1 MKFSNF
7 KILILAVGITI
18 LGTSC
23 SKDLDLAPQAEIS
36 DATFWIT
43 ANDFEL
49 ATNSFYIN
57 LDGPGYEDTW
67 SDIAFG
73 WEPSAVSNGS
83 LVVPDNSDT
92 WDKSYRQIRAA
103 NKIIEQGAASTLG
116 EQIKQ
121 SVGEA
126 RFFRAYYYYKMY
138 RLYGG
143 VPLIKDVIT
152 PEDAELKA
160 PRATREATADFIVAD
175 LDEAIANLGLKGAV
189 ATGRVTKGAA
199 QALKARVAL
208 FEGTFRKFH
217 SSGDANSMLDKAIS
231 AANDVLASGK
241 YGLFTGKG
249 VDSYRYLFIEEGDDS
264 NESIFDR
271 RYHRQVATNDFG
283 YWWAYETSAPTKKL
297 ADMYLCKDGLPIDK
311 SPLFKGYTTFSTEFE
326 NRDSRMAQ
334 TLITPGLKTVRPQY
348 PTTPREN
355 WPDRNP
361 NVGYMPY
368 KFISE
373 DVYGNSNWGQHQ
385 FDWHIIRYAE
395 VLLTYAEAVYEKN
408 GSISDADL
416 DKSINL
422 LRTRVGLPK
431 LTNAFV
437 TTNGLN
443 MRSEIRR
450 ERTIELAFEQFRYD
464 DLRRWKIAET
474 ELPTDVKG
482 VQFTNLDWKSKCVW
496 GERSKQTDANGFVIA
511 EKAVNRRFD
520 PAKHYWQPLP
530 SKQISLYPDIL
541 KQNPGWQ

>member
-1 MKFSNF
+1 MKFSNY
-7 KILILAVGITI
+7 KIAILAVGISI
-18 LGTSC
+18 IGAGC
-23 SKDLDLAPQAEIS
+23 SKDLDLSPKAEIS

-73 WEPSAVSNGS
+73 WEPSAISNGS
-83 LVVPDNSDT
+83 QVVPDNSDV

-103 NKIIEQGAASTLG
+103 NKIIAQATASTLG
-116 EQIKQ
+116 DKINQ

-138 RLYGG
+138 RLFGG

-160 PRATREATADFIVAD
+160 PRATREATADFIIAD
-175 LDEAIANLGLKGAV
+175 LDAAISSLGLKGTV
-189 ATGRVTKGAA
+189 TTGRITKGAA
-199 QALKARVAL
+199 QALKARVSL
-208 FEGTFRKFH
+208 FEGTYRKFH
-217 SSGDANSMLDKAIS
+217 NAGDANSMLDKAIS
-231 AANDVLASGK
+231 AANDVMTSGK
-241 YGLFTGKG
+241 YELFAGKG
-249 VDSYRYLFIEEGDDS
+249 ADSYRYLFIEEGDNS
-264 NESIFDR
+264 SESIFDR
-271 RYHRQVATNDFG
+271 RYHRQVATTDFG

-297 ADMYLCKDGLPIDK
+297 ADMYLCNDGLPIDK
-311 SPLFKGYTTFSTEFE
+311 SPLFKGYTSFTSEFE
-326 NRDSRMAQ
+326 SRDSRMAQ
-334 TLITPGLKTVRPQY
+334 TLITPGIKVLRPEY
-348 PTTPREN
+348 PINAREN

-422 LRTRVGLPK
+422 LRTRVGMPK

-443 MRSEIRR
+443 MRTEIRR

-464 DLRRWKIAET
+464 DLRRWKTAET

-496 GERSKQTDANGFVIA
+496 GQRGKQTDANGFVIA
-511 EKAVNRRFD
+511 EKAVNRRFEVG
-520 PAKHYWQPLP
+520 KHYWQPLP